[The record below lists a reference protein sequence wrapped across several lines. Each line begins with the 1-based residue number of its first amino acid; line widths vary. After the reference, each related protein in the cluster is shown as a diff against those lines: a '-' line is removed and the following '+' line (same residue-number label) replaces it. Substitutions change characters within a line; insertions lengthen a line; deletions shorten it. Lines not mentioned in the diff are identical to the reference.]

1 MVSCGTS
8 VVVAGASELS
18 VPVAG
23 IVTFPLS
30 RGVSVHAGPTQA
42 GGDALRWWSRVS
54 GSPIEDVVAEA
65 AKSSPGAGGVV
76 FTPHLMGERA
86 PLWDSDV
93 RGSSSASVQA
103 PRGRTW
109 LGPCS
114 KASPCPRGK
123 SLWVD
128 VYEPLY
134 RACAASYGALAGVHV
149 ELSGW
154 RGSTRAVL
162 DA

>member
-93 RGSSSASVQA
+93 RGSFFGLSADTTRS
-103 PRGRTW
+103 
-109 LGPCS
+109 
-114 KASPCPRGK
+114 
-123 SLWVD
+123 D
-128 VYEPLY
+128 
-134 RACAASYGALAGVHV
+134 LA
-149 ELSGW
+149 
-154 RGSTRAVL
+154 RAVL
-162 DA
+162 EGVAMSARQVLVG